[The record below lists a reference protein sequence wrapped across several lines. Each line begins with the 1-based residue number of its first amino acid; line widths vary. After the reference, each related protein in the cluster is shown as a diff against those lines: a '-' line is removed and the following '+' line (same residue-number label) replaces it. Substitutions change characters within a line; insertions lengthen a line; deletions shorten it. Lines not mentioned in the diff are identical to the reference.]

1 MTAVK
6 ERTATKYLLLTCI
19 YEPEGK
25 WITARCQ
32 ELGTST
38 FGKTIDQA
46 EDRLREAILLHL
58 ATLDEVGERARFF
71 KENGI
76 RLQSNYPKAV
86 RPTVPP
92 DVLSK
97 TQVLVVN
104 GGFSFA

>member
-1 MTAVK
+1 VTTVK
-6 ERTATKYLLLTCI
+6 ERTATKYLLLTCT
-19 YEPEGK
+19 YQPEGK

-38 FGKTIDQA
+38 VGKTLDEA

-58 ATLDEVGERARFF
+58 DTLEEVGERGRFF
-71 KENGI
+71 KEHGI
-76 RLQSNYPKAV
+76 RLHATYPKEV

-97 TQVLVVN
+97 TQVVAVDA
-104 GGFSFA
+104 GFAFA